1 MKSELIIEWRVWLKL
16 GDLEIAAPCFSVTAR
31 LARHRSDS
39 ETGALPGGSVSSA
52 IFFSQKITY
61 GATVRRTIERFD
73 KALKALGEEV
83 LPPTPIMF
91 EPR

>member
-1 MKSELIIEWRVWLKL
+1 MTQS
-16 GDLEIAAPCFSVTAR
+16 PTP
-31 LARHRSDS
+31 
-39 ETGALPGGSVSSA
+39 ETGVLPGGSVSSA

-61 GATVRRTIERFD
+61 RATVRRTIERFD

-83 LPPTPIMF
+83 MPPMPIMF